1 MTNEAPH
8 FPIYQPGVGHDDT
21 EQDPVSSEV
30 VMVAGEGTVA
40 DRIREIQAIDS
51 KLGIVDDAL
60 AKLSMLPE
68 GYKTHSSSMGGVV
81 LLESEAQGGWISYE
95 PDWTSLQCALRDT
108 KREARRE
115 QRAKNKMGT
124 VAKLRAAGAAA
135 CSALFRNSASIEE
148 ASQRRQAL
156 LDELFPCQITNETL
170 QQRGIHL
177 PKIAEGDLSKLYDI
191 SPYARLSRHD
201 PRLWCVAYRDYEIHF
216 EQPYKVVYAALSSV
230 AVNNLPLATAQLW
243 EYVQPHILQL
253 ADSLQTWQ
261 HKNSVA
267 NAASERQRMLAYGST
282 RTSDRRLPTAAD
294 LRATIVKHQL
304 EKQSSMVVQEL
315 EYIQKASETYGERL
329 RKQRALQNY
338 TSEASTKL
346 DAYALG
352 LAQQL
357 VESDEHKEWDV
368 EELFRYIAYVR
379 QDMASSDHTTSHRE
393 YFRAL
398 AERMPKGTRLDY
410 AAFRQALLR

>member
-1 MTNEAPH
+1 MTNEAPR

-81 LLESEAQGGWISYE
+81 LLESETQGGWISYE
-95 PDWTSLQCALRDT
+95 PDWTSLQRALQDT

-115 QRAKNKMGT
+115 RRAKNKMGT
-124 VAKLRAAGAAA
+124 MAKLRAAGAAA
-135 CSALFRNSASIEE
+135 CSALFRSSASIEE
-148 ASQRRQAL
+148 ALQRRQIL
-156 LDELFPCQITNETL
+156 LDELACAQLTDEVL
-170 QQRGIHL
+170 QQRGIL
-177 PKIAEGDLSKLYDI
+177 FPAI
-191 SPYARLSRHD
+191 SPDDLDTLYGVSPYQNRYDVSPA
-201 PRLWCVAYRDYEIHF
+201 WCVKQIYGGYRLLF
-216 EQPYKVVYAALSSV
+216 KQPHAVVHEALSIIANNYP
-230 AVNNLPLATAQLW
+230 AVTAQLW
-243 EYVQPHILQL
+243 EHVQPHILQL

-315 EYIQKASETYGERL
+315 EYIQKASATYGERV

-379 QDMASSDHTTSHRE
+379 QDMASSDHTTNHRE